1 MKWLHGHLLGRE
13 IACITGLPPPET
25 SQQRERRRFV
35 VSQHIVGYAIGA

>member
-1 MKWLHGHLLGRE
+1 MVIFWGEKSPVLQ
-13 IACITGLPPPET
+13 GLPPPEK